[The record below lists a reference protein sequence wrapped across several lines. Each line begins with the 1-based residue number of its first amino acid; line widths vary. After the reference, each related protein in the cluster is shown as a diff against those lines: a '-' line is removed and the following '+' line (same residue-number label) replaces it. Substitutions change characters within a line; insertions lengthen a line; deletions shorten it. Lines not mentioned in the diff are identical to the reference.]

1 MAFTLTAR
9 GSSEAVYS
17 SGGVVGDVFTPAEND
32 IIVVVV
38 NKNNA
43 TAISSVTGWSASW
56 SQILINS
63 SSDHHVHVWAARM
76 GASPGSGQVNINVG
90 SASYKADV
98 IQIAGASTAGA
109 VGSVFVQSST
119 QSLYNPSSPMAIP
132 ALSAFASATNLTL
145 TIGADGNSLGY
156 AVDSANG
163 MTILQQ
169 VTDATTDFQTCISY
183 KTSAQ
188 TTNNIVAA
196 TGFDYKWISGT
207 AFEIA
212 EDAAAAASLDDVNTD
227 EIVLSGETGVTFTTS
242 NFGSDI
248 NSAIITDGGTASAA
262 FTSLSGTAGS
272 YTANAPSILAY
283 TTTAAAGVPLT
294 SASHS
299 VVAEVSDGTDTTELA
314 ITFSPPAGY
323 ALVEIASA
331 ITTEGSVFYNF
342 SGGTPPDTSQVMY
355 PTADSTSVSSNGTF
369 STSASGN
376 VDMYYFDATAETW
389 QQFSAQYAAGQSG
402 SIASTLSSITQDAVA
417 NPPYAIPSN
426 FSVSS
431 WYDYITDPRFRG
443 NNPFNE

>member
-9 GSSEAVYS
+9 GSSEAEYS

-32 IIVVVV
+32 IIAVIV

-43 TAISSVTGWSASW
+43 TAITSVSGWSATW
-56 SQILINS
+56 SQIIINS

-90 SASYKADV
+90 SATFKADV
-98 IQIAGASTAGA
+98 IQISGASTAGA
-109 VGSVFVQSST
+109 VGTVFVQSST

-145 TIGADGNSLGY
+145 TIGADANSLGY

-169 VTDATTDFQTCISY
+169 VADATTDFQTCISY

-196 TGFDYKWISGT
+196 TGFDYKWVSGI

-212 EDAAAAASLDDVNTD
+212 EQTGGASASLDDVNGD
-227 EIVLSGETGVTFTTS
+227 EIVLSGEVGVTLTTS

-248 NSAIITDGGTASAA
+248 NSAVISDGSVDVA

-272 YTANAPSILAY
+272 FTANAPSILAY
-283 TTTAAAGVPLT
+283 TTTPAAGVPLT
-294 SASHS
+294 TAAHNI
-299 VVAEVSDGTDTTELA
+299 VVEVSDGTDTVDLG

-323 ALVEIASA
+323 AVIQIASA

-342 SGGTPPDTSQVMY
+342 TGGTPPDTSQVMY
-355 PTADSTSVSSNGTF
+355 PTANSTSVSSNGTF
-369 STSASGN
+369 TTSDTET
-376 VDMYYFDATAETW
+376 VTMYYYDATAETW

-402 SIASTLSSITQDAVA
+402 SISHTLSAVTQDAVG

-443 NNPFNE
+443 SNPFNE